1 MIHASRH
8 LSARSVNLAVI
19 GLLVSAVAIARAEDP
34 RGMKVL
40 YREPRSAL
48 VIGNGAYASSPLAN
62 PVNDAEAMARLLE
75 QRNFKV
81 TLIQNADLRRMEAA
95 VDLFGKSLGAGGVG
109 LFFYA
114 GHGMQIGGHN
124 YLIPVGA
131 RIGNERDAKYNAFN
145 VGKVLGKMEDA
156 GNRLNIVFLDA
167 CRDNPFARSFRNV
180 DTGLAQMDAPSG
192 TLIAYAT
199 APGKVAAD
207 GVDSSNSVYTRY
219 LLEQLGVPGQEIGP
233 ALRAVRSHVVKITNG
248 KQTPWESTSLMGSFY
263 LTPIDMLDE
272 QLALT
277 RAQLESLR
285 KLQAEQAQAAANLKK
300 LEDEKNAEM
309 ARMDAE
315 IARLRQQA
323 RQPGAAGSSLD
334 QLIALGE
341 KRAVAAAELAA
352 AQRKAEAERQ
362 KREAEIARVKAAA
375 RAKRK
380 TEFEAAYAKYQ
391 RVIELVDKG
400 HLGAAEHQAAWR
412 AICGDFGVR
421 NPGDKPAA
429 LAWND
434 TDGTVQLA
442 SLRVYGL
449 GGTGSTPSASGK
461 SRTVDLGNGV
471 SLDLVWI
478 APGTFTMG
486 SPENESG
493 RGSDEGPQ
501 HKVTISKGFWM
512 GKTEVTQRQYQ
523 QLMGSNPSH
532 FKNAGQDAPVE
543 MVTWH
548 DAKSFCGKLKSR
560 LPSDLRGLTARLPTE
575 AEWEYAC
582 RAGTTTALYTGGL
595 TIRGDNNG
603 PELDAIAW
611 YGGNSEVRYEGG
623 YDSSGWSNKQ
633 YDHKRAG
640 TQLVGRKQ
648 PNAWGL
654 YDMLGNVWEWCEDS
668 KRDYT
673 ASAQTDPEGSGS
685 SRVLRGGSW
694 SLYAR
699 FCRSAY
705 RYVDVPGLRR
715 RYIGFRVVLR

>member
-1 MIHASRH
+1 
-8 LSARSVNLAVI
+8 LSARSINLAAI
-19 GLLVSAVAIARAEDP
+19 GLLLSVAVASAQVEDP

-95 VDLFGKSLGAGGVG
+95 VELFGQSLGAGGVG

-114 GHGMQIGGHN
+114 GHGMQIAGQN

-131 RIGNERDAKYNAFN
+131 EINNERDVTYNAFN

-167 CRDNPFARSFRNV
+167 CRDNPFARSFRTAT
-180 DTGLAQMDAPSG
+180 TGLAQMDAPSG

-207 GVDSSNSVYTRY
+207 GVDGSNSVYTRY

-233 ALRAVRSHVVKITNG
+233 ALRTVRG
-248 KQTPWESTSLMGSFY
+248 KVIETTRKQQVPWESTSLTGAFY

-272 QLALT
+272 NLALS

-285 KLQAEQAQAAANLKK
+285 KLQTEQTQAAANLKA

-309 ARMDAE
+309 AKMDAE
-315 IARLRQQA
+315 IARLRTAAQ
-323 RQPGAAGSSLD
+323 QPGAVGSSLD
-334 QLIALGE
+334 QLLALGD
-341 KRAVAAAELAA
+341 KRAAAAAELAA
-352 AQRKAEAERQ
+352 AQRKAEQERQ
-362 KREAEIARVKAAA
+362 KREAEIAQVKAAA

-380 TEFEAAYAKYQ
+380 AEFEAAYAKYQ
-391 RVIELVDKG
+391 RVVEYVDKG

-412 AICGDFGVR
+412 AICGDCGVK
-421 NPGDKPAA
+421 NPGDNPVA

-449 GGTGSTPSASGK
+449 GGTGSTPSASGNA
-461 SRTVDLGNGV
+461 RTVDLGNGV

-493 RGSDEGPQ
+493 RDSDEGPQ

-523 QLMGSNPSH
+523 ALMGSNPSY

-543 MVTWH
+543 LVSWN
-548 DAKSFCGKLKSR
+548 DAKAFCGKLQSR
-560 LPSDLRGLTARLPTE
+560 LLSDLRGLTARLPTE

-582 RAGTTTALYTGGL
+582 RAGSSTALYTGKEL
-595 TIRGDNNG
+595 TSTTGRCRN
-603 PELDAIAW
+603 LDEIAW
-611 YGGNSEVRYEGG
+611 YSQTSGSTTKLGG
-623 YDSSGWSNKQ
+623 Q
-633 YDHKRAG
+633 
-640 TQLVGRKQ
+640 KQ

-668 KRDYT
+668 KRGYT

-694 SLYAR
+694 SLDAR
-699 FCRSAY
+699 VCRSANRLGY
-705 RYVDVPGLRR
+705 APGLR
-715 RYIGFRVVLR
+715 YDHVGFRVVVR